1 MTQEKGIDDVVR
13 KGQLLDL
20 YGALLTE
27 RQRVC
32 MHLYFDMNLSF
43 SEIAEELGVS
53 RQSVFDMLRRTS
65 KALEQYED
73 RLGILAQNQ
82 YVAGQL
88 RKAAALLDGGPAA
101 QDEAQEIIRSLVHRI
116 DE

>member
-1 MTQEKGIDDVVR
+1 MANEKGIDDVVR

-43 SEIAEELGVS
+43 SEIAEELDVS

-82 YVAGQL
+82 YVAEQL
-88 RKAAALLDGGPAA
+88 RQAVALLDGGAA
-101 QDEAQEIIRSLVHRI
+101 RDEAQEILHRLVRMI